1 MVSSIFKAFIQK
13 NIVQTLLFFI
23 IIFLVPFSLNAQTTK
38 TIKAGAFIV
47 DMGVLPQ
54 TVANGLKPYGMI
66 YDLMKN
72 YQVPILWS
80 INPSKAKDGIDFTIG
95 TKNFSGG
102 PFIIEKDFITTDVAS
117 RITYWQTQGVVGV
130 TTAAPLTVPVGTTL
144 YKAPNWTLDKQNGLV
159 AIPYFTNAGIPS
171 TAYGGATSATWKN
184 PADLTGCDDLFVMP
198 HADPAWITHG
208 NLLNWNQTY
217 KGGIWLGCSA
227 GSHLE
232 DMFDNVTPDVTKQT
246 NFLSEKTGN
255 ASGAGPYYQNALIDA
270 KNHTGGKSPY
280 TYDPTLQG
288 EPVMQFMGIF
298 DAAVASGAE
307 TVYIPLAPGWRT
319 TTKVGVY
326 DSDHTQKIDA
336 LDKHRA
342 AIIAWGPAFGN
353 TSNGKVF
360 IEASHSFNGTG
371 PTNVA
376 AQRVFFNFSFTSTV
390 GVVGKEV
397 IPVISGLPAGT
408 VLFSGQSLDLSLTLP
423 TGVDL
428 VRDGYTVQWTSSGGG
443 AFSPNATSQNVSFT
457 APSNLGIAQLKVT
470 LTDGCARAT
479 FDSKP
484 VDIQCL
490 MSVSPVAKDICNG
503 AASNSGQ
510 ITVNVSNGSGPFVW
524 NYSQTSGG
532 SATGSGTSV
541 GTVNGSII
549 SFPITGLTAG
559 TYSVTV
565 KGSNGTGCI
574 SNFTSTVSA
583 LPAFSV
589 ATSSSNNISVNGG
602 TDGSVNVTVTGGTPA
617 YSYNWSNGA
626 STQNLSSVAS
636 GTYSLTVTDSKNCV
650 ASLPSSVTLSQPPAI
665 SITPTVTNVLCNGQ
679 SNGAISISVSG
690 GATPY
695 TYLWNDGVS
704 TQNRTGLKAGTYTV
718 TLTDANGAVRTSSS
732 TVSQPTAVLS
742 ATTSSTNLL
751 CSTSAAN
758 GTISLTVAGGTT
770 AYTYA
775 WTKTGAG
782 AYSATTQNISSLDIG
797 TYNVTVTDANGCTVA
812 TSANITKPS
821 ALSVSGTI
829 VNPSCPVDASIIA
842 NRSDGSINISVTG
855 GTSPYSYSWSDNPST
870 SSTRTGLSVGS
881 FSVTV
886 TDANSCTAT
895 FSKTL
900 VATNPN
906 PVNPSSIKH

>member
-1 MVSSIFKAFIQK
+1 MVSTFLSPIKIK
-13 NIVQTLLFFI
+13 NGVQTLLLFVFFL
-23 IIFLVPFSLNAQTTK
+23 FFSVSINAQTTK
-38 TIKAGAFIV
+38 TIKAGSFIV

-54 TVANGLKPYGMI
+54 TIGNGLKPYGMI

-80 INPSKAKDGIDFTIG
+80 INPSKAKDGVDFSIG
-95 TKNFSGG
+95 SKNYSGG
-102 PFIIEKDFITTDVAS
+102 PFIIEKDFITTDVAA
-117 RITYWQTQGVVGV
+117 RIAYWQTQGVNGV
-130 TTAAPLTVPVGTTL
+130 TTVAPLTVPVGTTL

-184 PADLTGCDDLFVMP
+184 PADLSGCDDLFVMP

-255 ASGAGPYYQNALIDA
+255 ASGAGPYYQNALILA
-270 KNHTGGKSPY
+270 ANHNAGKAPY
-280 TYDPTLQG
+280 TYDPTLQSD
-288 EPVMQFMGIF
+288 PIMQFMGIF
-298 DAAVASGAE
+298 DAAVSSGAE
-307 TVYIPLAPGWRT
+307 TVYIPLVPGWRT

-326 DSDHTQKIDA
+326 DSDHTQKVDA

-408 VLFSGQSLDLSLTLP
+408 VLYSGQSLNLGITLP
-423 TGVDL
+423 AGVDL
-428 VRDGYTVQWTSSGGG
+428 VRDGYSVLWSSSGGG
-443 AFSPNATSQNVSFT
+443 AFSPNTTSQNVSFT
-457 APSNLGIAQLKVT
+457 APSNLGIAQLNVT
-470 LTDGCARAT
+470 LTDGCGRTT

-490 MSVSPVAKDICNG
+490 MSVTPAVTDICNG
-503 AASNSGQ
+503 ASSTSGAIQ
-510 ITVNVSNGSGPFVW
+510 LNVTNGTGPYVWKYLKTGAIDSVSGSGINV
-524 NYSQTSGG
+524 
-532 SATGSGTSV
+532 
-541 GTVNGSII
+541 
-549 SFPITGLTAG
+549 TGLTAG
-559 TYSVTV
+559 TYGFTI
-565 KGSNGTGCI
+565 KGGNGTGCVATLNATI
-574 SNFTSTVSA
+574 SS

-602 TDGSVNVTVTGGTPA
+602 TDGTVNVTVTGGTPT

-626 STQNLSSVAS
+626 TTQNLSSVAA

-650 ASLPSSVTLSQPPAI
+650 ANLPSSITLSQPPAI
-665 SITPTVTNVLCNGQ
+665 SITPTITNVSCNGQ
-679 SNGAISISVSG
+679 SNGAISISITG

-732 TVSQPTAVLS
+732 TISQPTAVLS

-751 CSTSAAN
+751 CSNSAAN
-758 GTISLTVAGGTT
+758 GTISLTVAGGTS

-775 WTKTGAG
+775 WTKTGA
-782 AYSATTQNISSLDIG
+782 ASYSATTQNISSLDIG
-797 TYNVTVTDANGCTVA
+797 TYNVTVTDANGCTAA
-812 TSANITKPS
+812 TSANITKPT
-821 ALSVSGTI
+821 ALSVSGTV

-895 FSKTL
+895 FSKAL
-900 VATNPN
+900 VATNPS
-906 PVNPSSIKH
+906 PVTPSSIKH